1 MKIVAALIYITAM
14 ASVLLVGIG
23 TGILLDFLI
32 TGAL

>member
-1 MKIVAALIYITAM
+1 MKVLVVLIYISAM